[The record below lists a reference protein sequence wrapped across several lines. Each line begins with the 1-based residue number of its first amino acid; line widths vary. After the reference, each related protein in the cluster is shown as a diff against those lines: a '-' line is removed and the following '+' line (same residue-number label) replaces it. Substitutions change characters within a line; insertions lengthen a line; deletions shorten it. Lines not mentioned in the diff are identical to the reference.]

1 MKFNKELL
9 EKVRRGEATNADL
22 IQNITTMNPLQ
33 DILDYAA
40 TQLVNNIDTATTQ
53 ISVTMEEYERILGL
67 FKIKGYKMDPE
78 TGELVTET
86 RGRKPLLK

>member
-1 MKFNKELL
+1 MKYNKELL
-9 EKVRRGEATNADL
+9 EKVRQGEATNADL
-22 IQNITTMNPLQ
+22 IQNITAMNPLQ

-40 TQLVNNIDTATTQ
+40 KQLVNNVETATTQ
-53 ISVTMEEYERILGL
+53 ISVTMDEYERIIGL
-67 FKIKGYKMDPE
+67 FKIKGYKVNPE